1 MRPGL
6 ESTSEGDQRRTQ
18 SLNNLPC
25 AGKTENQHFCLF
37 GCIRESTFSW
47 QRLSQDETVMHDVC
61 LICCEKFPDRSG
73 SNTNR
78 WYVENLC
85 YPTPTHSW

>member
-25 AGKTENQHFCLF
+25 AGKTENQHFL
-37 GCIRESTFSW
+37 SSW
-47 QRLSQDETVMHDVC
+47 L
-61 LICCEKFPDRSG
+61 
-73 SNTNR
+73 
-78 WYVENLC
+78 Y
-85 YPTPTHSW
+85 